1 MERIASDGIDD
12 VRIARIAMD
21 AGVSTSLVHYHF
33 ETREALL
40 EQALDYSFELAG
52 DVRIGEGEGDAPD
65 HTRRL
70 AAMVDQCLPYPGM
83 LERDWIL
90 WVELWLRAVRHP
102 ELRPTAARL
111 YARMRTWFA
120 DAIAAGIA
128 AGRVSHRRAPERHRR
143 PRARDVR
150 RLRRSRAAH
159 GALDRAGAHRGLDL
173 PGAGARGRA
182 PSRVSP
188 DLVVVGAGTV
198 GGWAGW
204 FASRIGARVTVL
216 ERHTAGQGA
225 SSRAAGIVR
234 AQGGTPTAVALGRW
248 SIDFYERQQ
257 SLIGTDSGFRR
268 LGYLLLARTDAE
280 ASEAKARVE
289 MQRAEGLDV
298 RWVSPDEAAALNP
311 TLSPDGFVGATY
323 CAAEGCIDP
332 PRNVRAYVWR
342 CSRPAWSCASAAT
355 ARSCSWRTGAWWAS
369 APAGDTIACSRVI
382 LTGGP
387 SLRDT
392 ARRLGFTVF
401 AGGARHQVAVT
412 SPHEAFAGAP
422 LPMVFD
428 VTAGVYWR
436 QEEDGLLFGGA
447 TRRSAPARRA
457 RELRLPR
464 VGARRLAAAV
474 PATAGLGLRKV
485 WAATID
491 YTPDHL
497 PILASPVEGLVI
509 ASAAGHGMMWGPAV
523 ARAAAQLALT
533 GSTDVV
539 DVSELGLDR
548 FDRQGRSRLATD
560 PIALPF
566 PEETEA
572 RRAGLRGGVGGGWAY
587 APHGGIRPRTPLRAA
602 LKRPRASARRPPR
615 ARRRACR
622 RSGRTPPARPR
633 AAGRSARRDRRG
645 RRRGR

>member
-1 MERIASDGIDD
+1 
-12 VRIARIAMD
+12 
-21 AGVSTSLVHYHF
+21 L
-33 ETREALL
+33 
-40 EQALDYSFELAG
+40 
-52 DVRIGEGEGDAPD
+52 
-65 HTRRL
+65 
-70 AAMVDQCLPYPGM
+70 
-83 LERDWIL
+83 
-90 WVELWLRAVRHP
+90 
-102 ELRPTAARL
+102 
-111 YARMRTWFA
+111 
-120 DAIAAGIA
+120 
-128 AGRVSHRRAPERHRR
+128 
-143 PRARDVR
+143 
-150 RLRRSRAAH
+150 
-159 GALDRAGAHRGLDL
+159 
-173 PGAGARGRA
+173 
-182 PSRVSP
+182 SP

-280 ASEAKARVE
+280 ASDARARVE

-311 TLSPDGFVGATY
+311 TLAPDGFVGATY

-332 PRNVRAYVWR
+332 PRNVRAYVLALQQAGVELRER
-342 CSRPAWSCASAAT
+342 CDCEELLVEDGRVVGV
-355 ARSCSWRTGAWWAS
+355 R
-369 APAGDTIACSRVI
+369 AGGETIACSRVI

-436 QEEDGLLFGGA
+436 QEEDGLLFGWSDPEERPGE
-447 TRRSAPARRA
+447 ARAVSFDYLESVR
-457 RELRLPR
+457 
-464 VGARRLAAAV
+464 GRLAAAV
-474 PATAGLGLRKV
+474 PATSGLGLRKV

-523 ARAAAQLALT
+523 ARAAAELALT
-533 GSTDVV
+533 GRTEVV

-548 FDRQGRSRLATD
+548 FDSEGRSRLATD

-572 RRAGLRGGVGGGWAY
+572 APGPAG
-587 APHGGIRPRTPLRAA
+587 
-602 LKRPRASARRPPR
+602 
-615 ARRRACR
+615 
-622 RSGRTPPARPR
+622 
-633 AAGRSARRDRRG
+633 
-645 RRRGR
+645 